1 MLLSNFGLLYGVEP
15 AQLNEWFHAG
25 YVDAYHGVTTPNVVE
40 MGVFGAGVFATKPY
54 AASANYV
61 NRMSDYCSGCPY
73 YHTKARGEGA
83 CPFNALYWAF
93 LDCNEDPLRSNHR
106 MGLVYAHLDD
116 KRGEELEAIRERAA
130 EVREMAERG
139 EL

>member
-1 MLLSNFGLLYGVEP
+1 MGL
-15 AQLNEWFHAG
+15 FAG
-25 YVDAYHGVTTPNVVE
+25 
-40 MGVFGAGVFATKPY
+40 GVFATKPY

-73 YHTKARGEGA
+73 YHTKASGEGA
-83 CPFNALYWAF
+83 CPFNALYWEF
-93 LDCNEDPLRSNHR
+93 LGRNEERLRSSGR
-106 MGLVYAHLDD
+106 MGLVYSPWDD
-116 KRGEELEAIRERAA
+116 KDAEEREVIRERAA